1 MSYCFFYFFYFLF
14 IFYLFFICLVGNL
27 RLDGLDVVLVEV
39 ALQVEVRE
47 RLRLRDGQ
55 QLTERGIRLDVVLVL
70 QALLLDVRR
79 DRLRDVGARHLA
91 ALRLAEEAAELLR
104 QLRGDLEDGELDRL
118 NLTIRILNANAALAL
133 ASILDLAANT
143 LLELLKLREEAT
155 ERLAHRRD
163 ARNHR
168 LDLLA
173 NRLHRYLRD
182 RRRDRRSGGG
192 NNRRDRRN
200 RGRSRRLRLYSL
212 GLRNLL
218 LNRGRGRRRNRNRCS
233 DRRNL
238 LLLRNLRNRLLGG
251 RGRGTHYTRTG

>member
-1 MSYCFFYFFYFLF
+1 MAIAS
-14 IFYLFFICLVGNL
+14 L
-27 RLDGLDVVLVEV
+27 RLGRRRDLLDLDVVLVQVLLE
-39 ALQVEVRE
+39 VEVRE
-47 RLRLRDGQ
+47 RLALRDAEELLEG
-55 QLTERGIRLDVVLVL
+55 GIRLDVVLVL

-79 DRLRDVGARHLA
+79 DGLRDVGAAHLA
-91 ALRLAEEAAELLR
+91 ALRLGEEGAEVIAER
-104 QLRGDLEDGELDRL
+104 RRHLEDGQARRL
-118 NLTIRILNANAALAL
+118 GDTVLIQLGRAALAL
-133 ASILDLAANT
+133 AGILDLAANT
-143 LLELLKLREEAT
+143 LLELLELREEAT
-155 ERLAHRRD
+155 KRLAHRRD